1 MSDTAS
7 NTLLA
12 YITKGLILPVTFSIQ
27 WPKWTMLAIL
37 VMGILAPVVTG
48 LGETTRA
55 AFGILPVLGKHDFNL
70 TAWQQLFQLPGFTTS
85 LQLTLVSGF
94 LATSTGLI
102 LTIFGC
108 AWVYNTSEKSFLFS
122 KLKPFIAPMLVPIL
136 AAPHAAIAIGLTFL
150 LAPSGWLTR
159 LFSPWL
165 TTWQLPPN
173 LTTVQDLWGLSLT
186 LGLIVKELPFLW
198 LISLVALKQIN
209 LSKQLSIAQS
219 MGYSYANAWY
229 KIIIPQLYPLIR
241 LPVLVVL
248 VYALSTVDMAL
259 ILGPNTPPTLALAT
273 MRWYNDANVAMLL
286 PASAAAIGLAGLM
299 ILSVFVWEIAI
310 VIIMAVTKI
319 ATRSGARGRHWRL
332 VSTAL
337 ATALPMSLLLGFLSL
352 VVLLIWSFTWRWSF
366 PDALPTSWSYSYWL
380 KLITHWPLALQHS
393 IILALGSSAIAVIFA
408 VAWLEVQDRF
418 GGYLS
423 RLTLWFIYLPLLVPQ
438 IAFLYGLKVGFLRIG
453 LNGGMG
459 AVIWAHLLFVF
470 PYVMLSLIDSWR
482 AIDRRYLQV
491 AASLGT
497 STWGCFWRI
506 KLTLLLQPLLLAW
519 AIGIAVSIGQYLPT
533 LMIGAGKIE
542 TLTTQA
548 VSLASGA
555 DRRLVGVYG
564 LIQALVPILA
574 YMLAIYLPRLM
585 ALKKL

>member
-1 MSDTAS
+1 
-7 NTLLA
+7 
-12 YITKGLILPVTFSIQ
+12 
-27 WPKWTMLAIL
+27 
-37 VMGILAPVVTG
+37 VTG

-122 KLKPFIAPMLVPIL
+122 KLTPFIAPMLVPIL

-186 LGLIVKELPFLW
+186 LGLIIKELPFLW

-319 ATRSGARGRHWRL
+319 ATRSGARGKHWRL

-564 LIQALVPILA
+564 LLQALVPILA

>member
-1 MSDTAS
+1 M
-7 NTLLA
+7 
-12 YITKGLILPVTFSIQ
+12 
-27 WPKWTMLAIL
+27 
-37 VMGILAPVVTG
+37 
-48 LGETTRA
+48 
-55 AFGILPVLGKHDFNL
+55 
-70 TAWQQLFQLPGFTTS
+70 
-85 LQLTLVSGF
+85 
-94 LATSTGLI
+94 
-102 LTIFGC
+102 
-108 AWVYNTSEKSFLFS
+108 
-122 KLKPFIAPMLVPIL
+122 
-136 AAPHAAIAIGLTFL
+136 AIAAKLDDS
-150 LAPSGWLTR
+150 AR
-159 LFSPWL
+159 LM
-165 TTWQLPPN
+165 
-173 LTTVQDLWGLSLT
+173 GLSLT